1 MSLFDLISN
10 EGKLT
15 RYEAEETLPKLR
27 MTKQL
32 IEEIYSARDPPA
44 RPRPCKIKPMRWPTT
59 LISWWIL

>member
-44 RPRPCKIKPMRWPTT
+44 RPRPCKIKPMR
-59 LISWWIL
+59 